1 MTPPSTRDSGP
12 LPAISIVVPNFNGV
26 ATLGRTLES
35 LVSQDYPDL
44 EIIVCDGGSTDDSRA
59 IIHRYSDRIT
69 WWCSEPDHGQSHAIN
84 KGFARATGEILN
96 WLGSDDELRPGALRA
111 VGEFFRDNADAD
123 VLAGATQ
130 QTDLGEPRNTFVIR
144 SLNHLDWFPAANCIA
159 QPSCFFR
166 RGLMQRQPLLDETFH
181 YAMDFELYNYF
192 RSVNAGWAF
201 TDTVFSDYAFSS
213 ETKSGSGGDKIIAEL
228 ERIYERYR
236 PQRVPLTALH
246 RRLRLPMERLA
257 NRHGRLFHWAAYVP
271 YSVAVIAMLAPFYG
285 FTQVRRMCWRAY
297 A

>member
-1 MTPPSTRDSGP
+1 MTPPSTRESGP

-35 LVSQDYPDL
+35 LVSQDYPGL
-44 EIIVCDGGSTDDSRA
+44 EIIVCDGGSTDDSLA
-59 IIHRYSDRIT
+59 IIERYSDRIT
-69 WWCSEPDHGQSHAIN
+69 WWCSEPDRGQSHAIN

-111 VGEFFRDNADAD
+111 VGEFFRDNGDVD